1 MNSRA
6 ISTVCKGASH
16 KPLKTVYPRRESVAA
31 ASGRTRDFCTGGANF
46 TFTFLT
52 QERQGRNVFCNAG
65 KEEDSLSEEEAW
77 KQRFSEQANNVLG
90 NLRNDDGSGNIM
102 EDLELNENGDLVDT
116 STGKVLNEFGAT
128 RFDVAVRAM
137 RGEMGPPPGVESTEK
152 QVGQMAESLIRFPA
166 PYVFQ
171 VVGKPGEDKEG
182 FIKDMVQC
190 IERVCNVTLSESDY
204 TVKERGKGG
213 KFISLGITATVTCAG
228 TIAMAFEEVAKDP
241 RVLFKY

>member
-1 MNSRA
+1 MFYDM
-6 ISTVCKGASH
+6 I
-16 KPLKTVYPRRESVAA
+16 PLS
-31 ASGRTRDFCTGGANF
+31 
-46 TFTFLT
+46 
-52 QERQGRNVFCNAG
+52 QEEN
-65 KEEDSLSEEEAW
+65 SLSEEDAW
-77 KQRFSEQANNVLG
+77 KQRFAEQANDVLG
-90 NLRNDDGSGNIM
+90 NVRDDDGPGNIM
-102 EDLELNENGDLVDT
+102 EDARRRRALPASALALRRDALLVADLELNEDGDLVDT

-190 IERVCNVTLSESDY
+190 IERVCKVTLCENDY

-213 KFISLGITATVTCAG
+213 KFVSLGITATVSGAE
-228 TIAMAFEEVAKDP
+228 TIAQAFEEVAKDS

>member
-6 ISTVCKGASH
+6 ISTVCKGAPH
-16 KPLKTVYPRRESVAA
+16 TPFKTVYPRRESFAS
-31 ASGRTRDFCTGGANF
+31 ASGRTRAFCTEQAKF
-46 TFTFLT
+46 TLISR
-52 QERQGRNVFCNAG
+52 QGRQGRNFICDAG
-65 KEEDSLSEEEAW
+65 KEENSLSEEDAW
-77 KQRFSEQANNVLG
+77 KQRFAEQANDVLG
-90 NLRNDDGSGNIM
+90 NVRDDDGPGNIM
-102 EDLELNENGDLVDT
+102 EDLELNEDGDLVDT

-190 IERVCNVTLSESDY
+190 IERVCKVTLCENDY

-213 KFISLGITATVTCAG
+213 KFVSLGITATVSGAE
-228 TIAMAFEEVAKDP
+228 TIAQAFEEVAKDS